1 MGLVHAMR
9 SNGPLSQ
16 VAISSAAAIPHLLVL
31 KKKSSAYTLEE
42 LQAASS
48 SDVFQIVASVAI
60 PPFDHHD
67 QVCSAVFD
75 YLYILNF
82 EPEYTSSGST
92 SFSSTVTC
100 AF

>member
-1 MGLVHAMR
+1 M
-9 SNGPLSQ
+9 
-16 VAISSAAAIPHLLVL
+16 
-31 KKKSSAYTLEE
+31 EE

-48 SDVFQIVASVAI
+48 SDVFQIVAPVALLS
-60 PPFDHHD
+60 FDHRD
-67 QVCSAVFD
+67 QVCSAVSD

-92 SFSSTVTC
+92 SFSSTVIC

>member
-1 MGLVHAMR
+1 MVVDIEH
-9 SNGPLSQ
+9 
-16 VAISSAAAIPHLLVL
+16 VAISSAAAILHLPHPSSSSSGL
-31 KKKSSAYTLEE
+31 KKSGAYTLEE

-48 SDVFQIVASVAI
+48 SDVFQIVAPVALLS
-60 PPFDHHD
+60 FDHRD

-92 SFSSTVTC
+92 SFSSTVIC

>member
-1 MGLVHAMR
+1 MVVDIEH
-9 SNGPLSQ
+9 
-16 VAISSAAAIPHLLVL
+16 VAISSAAAILHLPQPSSSSSG
-31 KKKSSAYTLEE
+31 KKKSGAYTLEE

-48 SDVFQIVASVAI
+48 SDVFQIVAPVALLS
-60 PPFDHHD
+60 FDHCD

-82 EPEYTSSGST
+82 EPEYTSSEST
-92 SFSSTVTC
+92 SFSSTVIC